1 MSSLKTSFA
10 VPRRLSPRI
19 QADLALL
26 STAIIWGSAFV
37 AQRTASEQNP
47 YLFNG
52 LRFLLAGVALLP
64 ALLFTPRSRFS
75 TRKLDRQAWS
85 GLVLA
90 GLVLACGAAFQQA
103 GLRYTTAGNAGFIT
117 GLYVILVPIFQ
128 AIYLRLPTSRIV
140 WLSAGLAA
148 AGLFLL
154 STGGKMRINPGDA
167 LELVGALF
175 WAFHVIWIGRLV
187 TRLGSLQIAV
197 GQFLVCGLVSSGVG
211 LLTDPEALS
220 QVGRAT
226 WAIVYAGLI
235 SGGLGYTL
243 QIFGQKLAPPSDA
256 AILLSME
263 AVFAALFG
271 ALLLKEILNL
281 TQLAG
286 CAIMLTGMLLAQT
299 NAWRKEAILHAE
311 TKPEDNNMNNSNQV
325 E

>member
-1 MSSLKTSFA
+1 MRSLKTTFS
-10 VPRRLSPRI
+10 VLQPQTPRI

-37 AQRTASEQNP
+37 AQRTAAEQNP

-52 LRFLLAGVALLP
+52 LRFLLAGMALLP
-64 ALLFTPRSRFS
+64 ALFFTPQSRES
-75 TRKLDRQAWS
+75 IRKLDHQAWS
-85 GLVLA
+85 SLVLA
-90 GLVLACGAAFQQA
+90 GLILAGGAAFQQA

-128 AIYLRLPTSRIV
+128 TLTLRQPTRRIV

-148 AGLFLL
+148 IGLFLL
-154 STGGKMRINPGDA
+154 STGGKMRINPGDT
-167 LELVGALF
+167 LELAGALF

-187 TRLGSLQIAV
+187 TRLDGLQIAV
-197 GQFLVCGLVSSGVG
+197 GQFLVCGLASCGVG
-211 LLTDPEALS
+211 LLADPGALS

-271 ALLLKEILNL
+271 ALFLKEILNL

-299 NAWRKEAILHAE
+299 NAWRKEESLQAE
-311 TKPEDNNMNNSNQV
+311 TKPGNEILTSSDPL